1 MEEDGDTVDCKIL
14 RVTADEGDR
23 LTGTNAFAAIEEQQM
38 IIAAVAVV
46 RGIGI
51 TVGVTGSGFSRGV
64 KILICSNQKVVLQ
77 PIVPSMGWKQI
88 ISKECGRARI
98 GIPTTFLSRGV
109 CSLRWRWSAVIGIS
123 RAEAEPSESR
133 GISLGS

>member
-14 RVTADEGDR
+14 RAAADEGDR
-23 LTGTNAFAAIEEQQM
+23 LTGTNAFVTNEEQQM
-38 IIAAVAVV
+38 IIAAVV

-88 ISKECGRARI
+88 ISKECGCARI

-123 RAEAEPSESR
+123 RADAEPSESR
-133 GISLGS
+133 EISLGS